1 MGRKSSAKGH
11 VPPQPPVPKA
21 SPKRSN
27 LPLLIGAGIVAL
39 VAIGVLMLRPQSQ
52 PEPGQPPSAA
62 SRADSE
68 TTSGPAGAP
77 ARRVQQASPEAIA
90 RAEARAKV
98 GPRRQQSL
106 PPVPFQAYAPPRPH
120 DVINAAYRF
129 AAEHPEILSYV
140 PCFCG
145 CDHSSGHD
153 GNHDCFVK
161 ERAPNGDVIT
171 WDEHGVECTVCID
184 VANRSRQLYASG
196 ASVRDIRA
204 AIDKEF
210 GSQASRQTPTPLPPS
225 AASN

>member
-11 VPPQPPVPKA
+11 VPPQPPVPVRGA

-27 LPLLIGAGIVAL
+27 LPFLIAAGVIAL
-39 VAIGVLMLRPQSQ
+39 AAVGVLMFRPQSA
-52 PEPGQPPSAA
+52 PDPGQTTPAA
-62 SRADSE
+62 AQAN
-68 TTSGPAGAP
+68 AGASSSEP
-77 ARRVQQASPEAIA
+77 ARRVQPASPEAIA

-120 DVINAAYRF
+120 EVINAAYRF
-129 AAEHPEILSYV
+129 AAEHPEVLSYV

-145 CDHSSGHD
+145 CEHSGHD

-161 ERAPNGDVIT
+161 ERAPNGDVIK

-184 VANRSRQLYASG
+184 VANRSRQLYTSG

-204 AIDKEF
+204 AIEKEF
-210 GSQASRQTPTPLPPS
+210 GPQASRQTPTPDPP